1 MLAFITENGWIFL
14 VLLYGIFKGI
24 REGVKKKALQK
35 NGTVE
40 VLFFY
45 TLFGFILVIPS
56 CKDVFL
62 MPKNYI
68 LPIFIKSC
76 FVFTAWICAFKA
88 IKKIPISLYG
98 VTDMSRVIFSTV
110 LGVVVLH
117 ETMGFNQFIGLAL
130 VLLGVLMVNRKKK
143 GSNGEINKKYF
154 VFILIS
160 CICNATSGVMD
171 KLLMRTGDITHGQLQ
186 FWYMLF
192 LTLMYLCYLLFS
204 RTKVN
209 IKSIAKNYWIWIL
222 SILFVI
228 ADRALFAANA
238 YEASKVTVMTLL
250 KQSSV
255 IVTIIMGRI
264 VFKEKDI
271 MYKIIC
277 ALIVASGI
285 VIASL

>member
-1 MLAFITENGWIFL
+1 MLSIITENGWIFL

-24 REGVKKKALQK
+24 RECVKKKALQK

-56 CKDVFL
+56 CNDVFS
-62 MPKNYI
+62 MPKSYI
-68 LPIFIKSC
+68 LPIFIKSA
-76 FVFTAWICAFKA
+76 FVFTAWICAFRA

-98 VTDMSRVIFSTV
+98 ITDMSRVLFSTT

-117 ETMGFNQFIGLAL
+117 ETMGLNQFIGLAL
-130 VLLGVLMVNRKKK
+130 VILGVLMVNLKKR
-143 GSNGEINKKYF
+143 GSNEGTSKKYF
-154 VFILIS
+154 IFIMIS

-171 KLLMRTGDITHGQLQ
+171 KVLMKTGDITHGQLQ

-192 LTLMYLCYLLFS
+192 LTLMYLCYLIFT

-228 ADRALFAANA
+228 ADRALFAANG
-238 YEASKVTVMTLL
+238 YEASKVTVMTLI

-255 IVTIIMGRI
+255 IVTILLGRL
-264 VFKEKDI
+264 VFKEKNI
-271 MYKIIC
+271 LYKIIC
-277 ALIVASGI
+277 AVIVATGI